1 MICDGQLEWRAGT
14 DAWVDVPMG
23 GVRSIAV
30 DGGEYTLARV
40 DVASCSGVQLVTMP
54 AADVTPAPRFRRWA
68 APRVPTPT
76 APSRS
81 TAPDRTCGCGTARRS
96 GSRVTAVRRGDATM
110 TADALRAPSVV
121 GAGDEWSR
129 SYSRRVLITDLLALI
144 WVVFGVQIAWLGIE
158 SNLATN
164 TADLRLSYSAISI
177 VVIVV
182 WMSAL
187 ALYDTRGA
195 RVIGV
200 GSTEYRLVAD
210 SSVRVF
216 GLLAIAAFL
225 LHVDLARGY
234 VLIAFPIG
242 ILVLLLSR
250 WMWRQWLV
258 AQRQQGGFSAT
269 VLLVGSPASVLHI
282 GRELARS
289 PEAGYRVVGAVV
301 STNQRGP
308 LSGSTIRSHGGFND
322 VGSALRETGADT
334 VVITSSDDLP
344 PERVREL
351 SWSLEPGRQHLV
363 VAPSLTDIGGPR
375 IHTRPVQGLPLIHVE
390 TPTYSGRKLYTKRA
404 FDLVGAALL
413 VIVLSPLLLVLTALV
428 KTTTPGPVFF
438 RQERVGLNG
447 GTFRMIKFRSMVV
460 DAEDRLQGSAPWTG
474 RRGTTSCSRC
484 GTTHASPGSVD
495 SCGGTASTRC
505 RSCSTSSPA
514 ACRSSVHVLRSPA
527 RSCATTRTSTVGSW

>member
-1 MICDGQLEWRAGT
+1 MA
-14 DAWVDVPMG
+14 
-23 GVRSIAV
+23 
-30 DGGEYTLARV
+30 
-40 DVASCSGVQLVTMP
+40 
-54 AADVTPAPRFRRWA
+54 
-68 APRVPTPT
+68 
-76 APSRS
+76 
-81 TAPDRTCGCGTARRS
+81 
-96 GSRVTAVRRGDATM
+96 RRGDRAAIV
-110 TADALRAPSVV
+110 TADALRAPRAIGST
-121 GAGDEWSR
+121 DEWSR
-129 SYSRRVLITDLLALI
+129 TYSRRVLFTDLLALI
-144 WVVFGVQIAWLGIE
+144 WVVFGVQIAWLGLE

-250 WMWRQWLV
+250 WIWRQWLV
-258 AQRQQGGFSAT
+258 AQRQQGAYSAT

-301 STNQRGP
+301 STNLRGQLP
-308 LSGSTIRSHGGFND
+308 GSAIQCHGGFDD

-413 VIVLSPLLLVLTALV
+413 VVVLSPLLLVLTVLV
-428 KTTTPGPVFF
+428 KTTSPGPVLF

-460 DAEDRLQGSAPWTG
+460 DAEERLQELSALDRAEGNDVLFKMRNDPRVTRVGAFMRRYSLDEVPQLFNVLAGSMSLVGPRPPLAREVARYDTHVHRRFLVKPGMTG
-474 RRGTTSCSRC
+474 LWQVSGRSDLSWEDSVRLDLYYVENWSIVADLLILWKTFKAIANSRG
-484 GTTHASPGSVD
+484 AY
-495 SCGGTASTRC
+495 
-505 RSCSTSSPA
+505 
-514 ACRSSVHVLRSPA
+514 
-527 RSCATTRTSTVGSW
+527 